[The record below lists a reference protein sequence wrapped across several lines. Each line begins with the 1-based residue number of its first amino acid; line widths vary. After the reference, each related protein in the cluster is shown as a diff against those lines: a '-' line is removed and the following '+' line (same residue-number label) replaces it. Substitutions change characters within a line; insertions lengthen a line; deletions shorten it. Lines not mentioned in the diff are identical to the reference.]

1 MIPRYQRVL
10 FWTLCAL
17 IVLLAA
23 FTIRERQKAHDRV
36 LASNDDLP
44 YIQPV
49 DATGEAVTLLLAN
62 DADNTLT
69 SGLRDAALPIEPSLR
84 ARALLDRLFVEY
96 TLPNSLHPLKPGPAI
111 DEVFILNPPSAT
123 PGTAPGGLLAV
134 VNLRSSFT
142 DTHPSG
148 IAVETLTLLSIV
160 GTLHANFPDIAQVR
174 FLVDGQPRDTL
185 AGHAD
190 LSHAYPATDPSLIRT
205 QPVEARE

>member
-1 MIPRYQRVL
+1 M
-10 FWTLCAL
+10 
-17 IVLLAA
+17 AA

-49 DATGEAVTLLLAN
+49 DAPGEAVTLMLASDQEN
-62 DADNTLT
+62 SLT
-69 SGLRDAALPIEPSLR
+69 SGLRDAALPAEPSLR

-96 TLPNSLHPLKPGPAI
+96 ALPNSLHPLKPGSAV
-111 DEVFILNPPSAT
+111 DEVFLLTPSPP
-123 PGTAPGGLLAV
+123 TAGNSTTGLLAV
-134 VNLRSSFT
+134 VNLRSAFA

-160 GTLHANFPDIAQVR
+160 GTLHANFPDIAQIS
-174 FLVDGQPRDTL
+174 FLIDGQSRDTL

-190 LSHAYPATDPSLIRT
+190 LTRTYPAADPSLIRT
-205 QPVEARE
+205 QPIENRER